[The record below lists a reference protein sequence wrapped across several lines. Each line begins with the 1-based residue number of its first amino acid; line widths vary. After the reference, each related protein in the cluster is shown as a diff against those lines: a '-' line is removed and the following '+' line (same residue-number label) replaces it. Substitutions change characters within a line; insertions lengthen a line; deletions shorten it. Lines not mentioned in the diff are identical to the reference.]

1 MRLRQAGLRHFNVD
15 LVYGLPRQTLETLS
29 APSDEAI
36 AIAPDRFAVFGYAH
50 VPWMKPRQAVIDAAT
65 LPGAA
70 ERAAMAGLVEARLVG
85 AGYVKIGLDHYA
97 GRATRWR
104 ALQHNAGCAGTPGIR
119 RRRNALGRRCRRF
132 GDLLPAAGLHAER
145 RTGCSLHGS
154 HRRRRPGTTVR
165 GIAWSAIDRLH
176 GDIISEL
183 MCHFEVDLAAL
194 CNRHGAPL
202 QALLSEAP
210 ALPAL
215 IDDGLVSLDGARL
228 AVTGQGRPL
237 VRSVCAAF
245 DRHYTGGEGRHARAI

>member
-1 MRLRQAGLRHFNVD
+1 
-15 LVYGLPRQTLETLS
+15 
-29 APSDEAI
+29 
-36 AIAPDRFAVFGYAH
+36 VFGYAH

-97 GRATRWR
+97 RPGDALARA
-104 ALQHNAGCAGTPGIR
+104 AAQR
-119 RRRNALGRRCRRF
+119 RLRRNFQGYVADETPWVVGVGASAISC
-132 GDLLPAAGLHAER
+132 LPQGYTQNAEQAGAYTAAIDSGGLA
-145 RTGCSLHGS
+145 TA
-154 HRRRRPGTTVR
+154 R
-165 GIAWSAIDRLH
+165 GIAWSAIDRLR

-183 MCHFEVDLAAL
+183 MCHFEADLAAI

-202 QALLSEAP
+202 QALLSEVP

-228 AVTGQGRPL
+228 TVTEQGHPL